1 MNRSML
7 ADFDTRIRSRLA
19 ELEQSSEAGKKAQAV
34 VHLDQQAVGRLSRMD
49 ALQNQAM
56 AKAQQSNRNRE
67 MSRLKAALARI
78 EDGEFGFC
86 EDCGDEIPI
95 GRLNLDYAASKCVSC
110 ASG

>member
-1 MNRSML
+1 
-7 ADFDTRIRSRLA
+7 
-19 ELEQSSEAGKKAQAV
+19 
-34 VHLDQQAVGRLSRMD
+34 
-49 ALQNQAM
+49 
-56 AKAQQSNRNRE
+56 

-78 EDGEFGFC
+78 EDGEYGFC